1 MLSAHSYKDCTFHNF
16 NEAQNHWNG
25 RQLSLL
31 NDTVGRI
38 EAVSENQDALFTAHR
53 YVRTLSQQSSHNV
66 VLEVDAERESS
77 VSKNQSNEPGI
88 ANLRSRDKPKNPRS
102 LHRVLS
108 ITQSPA
114 RKTSV
119 MLSPIIS
126 KDPSIPDQFV
136 F

>member
-1 MLSAHSYKDCTFHNF
+1 MIRLEELKLPLKIKMLFSRHK
-16 NEAQNHWNG
+16 
-25 RQLSLL
+25 
-31 NDTVGRI
+31 
-38 EAVSENQDALFTAHR
+38 
-53 YVRTLSQQSSHNV
+53 YVRALSQQSSHNV
-66 VLEVDAERESS
+66 VLEVDTERESS
-77 VSKNQSNEPGI
+77 VSNNQSNEPGSV
-88 ANLRSRDKPKNPRS
+88 NLRSRDKPKNPRS

-119 MLSPIIS
+119 MLSPIMA

>member
-1 MLSAHSYKDCTFHNF
+1 MLSAHSYKDCTFHDF
-16 NEAQNHWNG
+16 TEAQNHWKG
-25 RQLSLL
+25 RQLSLQ

-38 EAVSENQDALFTAHR
+38 EAVSENQDAVFTAQI
-53 YVRTLSQQSSHNV
+53 YVRALSQQSSHNV
-66 VLEVDAERESS
+66 VLEVDTERESP
-77 VSKNQSNEPGI
+77 VSNNQSNEPGI

-108 ITQSPA
+108 IAQSPA

-119 MLSPIIS
+119 MLSPIMA